1 MKLSITLFSLLL
13 IGLSMGCDK
22 SAVDRNPNLTE
33 TSFEF
38 PINLNLPQYDN
49 LRFSGGAQY
58 IAQGGI
64 RGLLVFNLNNQFLVW
79 EASCPNHTPSNC
91 STMSIV
97 GVLSKCSCEDYEYS
111 LATGQIL
118 TENSSDNK
126 LYSMLNYRAQKSGNT
141 VIISN

>member
-1 MKLSITLFSLLL
+1 MRFSFPLLL
-13 IGLSMGCDK
+13 ILFIGLTLGCDK
-22 SAVDRNPNLTE
+22 SVVDRNPYLTE
-33 TSFEF
+33 NSFEY

-64 RGLLVFNLNNQFLVW
+64 RGLLVFNLNNQFLAW
-79 EASCPNHTPSNC
+79 EASCPNHAPSNC
-91 STMSIV
+91 STMSVV
-97 GVLSKCSCEDYEYS
+97 GVLSSCSCEDYEYS

-126 LYSMLNYRAQKSGNT
+126 LYPMLNYRAQKSGNT